1 MQGSCPFGFS
11 PSPGSPRPPKARGL
25 PLVGHVFK
33 LLYHPWKLFQDCER
47 SLGSSFR
54 LSVAGLEA
62 TVLTGPLAREFFS
75 EEGEAMI
82 DQSFIYQSLAK
93 ELDAAELIFLLKGA
107 RHRQVRRCAS
117 LAFSRQVAAEH
128 VPEAAQAMLR
138 HIASLTPG
146 RSYDVMDL
154 TADALTV
161 AAGPLIAQC
170 DVQPVLPALK
180 LYCTT
185 MMQVAGCAKLPLALW
200 GPKYRRARRVSLDFG
215 RELLKHWRQKGDAER
230 SHATIIGCLDAAR
243 YDDGSPLA
251 DRDIIY
257 MTLATCIGSAFYIN
271 RVVSFMLHELFRDED
286 LRRQVTEE
294 IQRAFAGGIRYEAL
308 REMPLLTAVYFETL
322 RRYPIWFAFPC
333 RSTREFDYEGK
344 RIRKGDLQLISL
356 TQEHFDPRFYPEPER
371 FDPWRCLPPRNE
383 HRQPGAFAP
392 FGAGGRRCI
401 ATGQTE
407 VLSMLCVA
415 VLLGCTRFEAR
426 PDRQLKVRS
435 EPLPGPSGFDLT
447 FQGMLDAAAR
457 PSAPAQERQAPTPAQ
472 VEAFGD
478 RLSGEEM
485 STFYQSVD
493 QQMQVMTFEPG
504 SEIFH
509 QGDTG
514 DAFFVI
520 ESGAVELHGCKEGG
534 AARLLAVM
542 GAGQVVGETALLKRL
557 PHPIT
562 ARVSADSAPVVAL
575 RCTLDAYERLLGELN
590 LVGEE
595 LIALIRRR
603 KVTDSFARLTS
614 RLDRHQIQALMP
626 EASFRR
632 GHPGEVFIRQG
643 DEADAFFII
652 EKGEFEVTLR
662 TADGAEIFVRHLGA
676 GDFFGEIGLLQNLP
690 RTASVRVA
698 AGCEAAECLV
708 LDRSAFHRLIHPE
721 SPLRENVFQE
731 FSQYQ
736 TGYHDLDG
744 SV

>member
-1 MQGSCPFGFS
+1 MPGSCPFGFS
-11 PSPGSPRPPKARGL
+11 SAPGSPRPPKARGL
-25 PLVGHVFK
+25 PLVGHVFR
-33 LLYHPWKLFQDCER
+33 LLHHPWKLFQDCGR

-54 LSVAGLEA
+54 LSVVGLEA

-93 ELDAAELIFLLKGA
+93 ELDAAELIFLLKGE

-117 LAFSRQVAAEH
+117 LAFSRQVAAGH

-138 HIASLTPG
+138 HVASLTPG
-146 RSYDVMDL
+146 KSYDVMSL
-154 TADALTV
+154 TADVLTV
-161 AAGPLIAQC
+161 ASGPLIAQC
-170 DVQPVLPALK
+170 DVRPVLPGLK

-185 MMQVAGCAKLPLALW
+185 MMQVAGRARLPLALW
-200 GPKYRRARRVSLDFG
+200 GPKYRHARRTSLDFG
-215 RELLKHWRQKGDAER
+215 RDLLKHWRLKKADER
-230 SHATIIGCLDAAR
+230 PPATNIGCLDAAR
-243 YDDGSPLA
+243 YDGGSPLA

-286 LRRQVTEE
+286 LRRQITEE
-294 IQRAFAGGIRYEAL
+294 IRHAFAGGIRYEAL
-308 REMPLLTAVYFETL
+308 LEMPLLTAVYFETL

-344 RIRKGDLQLISL
+344 RIRRGDLLLISL
-356 TQEHFDPRFYPEPER
+356 TQEHFDPRYYPEPER

-407 VLSMLCVA
+407 VLSLLCVA
-415 VLLGCTRFEAR
+415 VLLGFSRFEAR
-426 PDRQLKVRS
+426 HDLPLKVRS
-435 EPLPGPSGFDLT
+435 EPLPGPRGFDLT
-447 FQGMLDAAAR
+447 FQGMSHA
-457 PSAPAQERQAPTPAQ
+457 PSPPVPAEFTQTSTPAQ

-478 RLSGEEM
+478 RLSGDEM
-485 STFYQSVD
+485 DIFYQSVD
-493 QQMQVMTFEPG
+493 QQMQVMSFAPG
-504 SEIFH
+504 AELFH
-509 QGDTG
+509 QGDAG

-520 ESGAVELHGCKEGG
+520 ESGSVELHGRKSGG
-534 AARLLAVM
+534 EVRLLAVM
-542 GAGQVVGETALLKRL
+542 GAGQVVGETALLSRQ

-562 ARVSADSAPVVAL
+562 ARVAAESSPVVAL
-575 RCTLDAYERLLGELN
+575 RCSLDAYERLLGDLN

-626 EASFRR
+626 DATFRK
-632 GHPGEVFIRQG
+632 GNPGEIFVRQG

-652 EKGEFEVTLR
+652 EKGSFEVTLR
-662 TADGAEIFVRHLGA
+662 TVDEVEIFVRQLGP
-676 GDFFGEIGLLQNLP
+676 GDFFW
-690 RTASVRVA
+690 
-698 AGCEAAECLV
+698 
-708 LDRSAFHRLIHPE
+708 
-721 SPLRENVFQE
+721 
-731 FSQYQ
+731 
-736 TGYHDLDG
+736 
-744 SV
+744 